1 MRPSASPAPG
11 PCYDR
16 VVIFRPDL
24 RVDRVEQLSLAYLAE
39 HGVRG
44 LLLDLD
50 ETLLPAA
57 ATEPTPQVVAW
68 ARSLT
73 DAGIRLAIVS
83 NGRPERV
90 RLTAAKLG
98 VPGRWLTG
106 KPWPGAY
113 RAGLR
118 QLGVPAGEAAMV
130 GDQLFTDVAGARAAG
145 LRTILVPP
153 LSNAGLPHTRLLR
166 RLEQVVLRGGDR
178 GRPVHR

>member
-1 MRPSASPAPG
+1 MN
-11 PCYDR
+11 
-16 VVIFRPDL
+16 VRPDL

-57 ATEPTPQVVAW
+57 AHEPTPQVVAW

-73 DAGIRLAIVS
+73 DAGVRLAIVS
-83 NGRPERV
+83 NGRKERV
-90 RLTAAKLG
+90 RRTATRLG

-113 RAGLR
+113 RRGLR
-118 QLGVPAGEAAMV
+118 QLGVPASEAAMV

-153 LSNAGLPHTRLLR
+153 LSSGGLPHTRLLR
-166 RLEQVVLRGGDR
+166 RLEELVLKGGDR